1 MSAAS
6 TLEVSTPPRW
16 SRVAWILPLV
26 ALLAVLAW
34 YATHPTALPAPEAAA
49 EATAPAATPVYVGM
63 FSAGDRSLAVR
74 GIDIDVEGGEATAI
88 ICRAGNLGVT
98 TEATAFCS
106 ETVDAVGAA
115 LEPGD
120 QLVLEVTGESGA
132 TVEVAAPQ
140 VSYREGMQFGTSQT
154 GRPVTVTVLD

>member
-6 TLEVSTPPRW
+6 ALEVSTPPRW

-34 YATHPTALPAPEAAA
+34 YATHPTALPAPETTA
-49 EATAPAATPVYVGM
+49 EATAPSGTPVYVGM
-63 FSAGDRSLAVR
+63 FSAGDRSLTIR
-74 GIDIDVEGGEATAI
+74 SIDVDVEGGAATAI

-98 TEATAFCS
+98 TEATAFCR

-120 QLVLEVTGESGA
+120 QLVLEVTGDAGA
-132 TVEVAAPQ
+132 TIAVEPPR
-140 VSYREGMQFGTSQT
+140 VSYREGMQFGTSVT